1 MVWDRTE
8 MRAGKATSTPSK
20 PHTSKVS
27 ETGAKLERS
36 PPIER
41 KEMGVLRVGL
51 LDARLM
57 GGNGTSP
64 QREATEK
71 EKLSVPVSNHE
82 HVGAASGCPQTAV

>member
-1 MVWDRTE
+1 
-8 MRAGKATSTPSK
+8 
-20 PHTSKVS
+20 
-27 ETGAKLERS
+27 
-36 PPIER
+36 
-41 KEMGVLRVGL
+41 MGVLRVGL